1 MTAYPA
7 ETVLTLRQLTDGARL
22 HIGDESTNGECFFR
36 SVTWTRPGE
45 KKRYPIILQ
54 TETPL
59 ELLKGINERGNHHAE
74 QLTAYQADHRE
85 EIGLNFLGEDF
96 CKPLFNLLRT
106 VERTIAQELEE
117 KPDSK
122 ALLRVTRQSSRGITG
137 GASADYAPMHWIPIK
152 PNFSCLG
159 FRTDQAT
166 HPDGREA
173 ALSEFKGLTGRY
185 HLSIQVTSLFC
196 PRTGTGWRLSFALRS
211 IVLME
216 SNPSRLAV
224 FAGVRQQLVKKREP
238 DTDEKP
244 EAGSTMERKPPKR
257 HQSSS
262 EEEAEP
268 STKKKP
274 PTKKPATPRR
284 PNAPKKPKPPAAT
297 QSNDRLAPTAEGLPS
312 AKALVSPTGSTI
324 STSTGG
330 TRVAFKDLAY
340 QRHLAAAAEQSTSS
354 DSEADC

>member
-1 MTAYPA
+1 
-7 ETVLTLRQLTDGARL
+7 LTLRQLTDGARL

-45 KKRYPIILQ
+45 KKRYPLILQ

-74 QLTAYQADHRE
+74 QSTTYQADHRE
-85 EIGLNFLGEDF
+85 EIGLNFLGENF

-106 VERTIAQELEE
+106 VERTIALELEE

-122 ALLRVTRQSSRGITG
+122 ALLRVTRQPSRGTTD

-185 HLSIQVTSLFC
+185 QFKSRRYSVHGPEPGGGSLSLY
-196 PRTGTGWRLSFALRS
+196 AL
-211 IVLME
+211 L
-216 SNPSRLAV
+216 
-224 FAGVRQQLVKKREP
+224 
-238 DTDEKP
+238 
-244 EAGSTMERKPPKR
+244 
-257 HQSSS
+257 
-262 EEEAEP
+262 
-268 STKKKP
+268 
-274 PTKKPATPRR
+274 
-284 PNAPKKPKPPAAT
+284 
-297 QSNDRLAPTAEGLPS
+297 
-312 AKALVSPTGSTI
+312 
-324 STSTGG
+324 
-330 TRVAFKDLAY
+330 
-340 QRHLAAAAEQSTSS
+340 
-354 DSEADC
+354 C